1 MRGLPIHTIFPITL
15 HLTTYS
21 NNEGDLIMGAA
32 FGAVMGVVWFF
43 RGFKELKIK
52 RTIQNIPTSKINT
65 GAVGTDVE
73 IKGNIVIEKGR
84 TVTAPIS
91 GKQCAIYRIEIQVER
106 RRKNSTYWVSI
117 DQFYSHEGFYVDDQS
132 GASALVF
139 PEGARINRE
148 GKTDNYY
155 FSSSDLNDIP
165 DPLRNSLTA
174 NQHKLKK
181 FKFKKTS
188 WLFSEKYRLLE
199 WCFMPNEEVYILG
212 HAESGLRFEKI
223 KKPKLKYFLKAKKTI
238 QENDKLKAQ
247 YDANRDG
254 TLDHNELERGAAI
267 LAQRLSDK
275 YSKKKLEELIPK
287 TKLIFKRKKPHPFI
301 ISNRPEVELIEHI
314 GTWSTLKIW
323 GGPILSVVCIFYL
336 YIVIS

>member
-1 MRGLPIHTIFPITL
+1 M
-15 HLTTYS
+15 TTSS
-21 NNEGDLIMGAA
+21 NNEGDLIVGAA
-32 FGAVMGVVWFF
+32 VGAVMGVVWFF
-43 RGFKELKIK
+43 KGFKELKTK

-73 IKGNIVIEKGR
+73 IKGNIIAEKER
-84 TVTAPIS
+84 LVTAPIS
-91 GKQCAIYRIEIQVER
+91 GQQCAIYHIEIQVER

-117 DQFYSHEGFYVDDQS
+117 DRFYSHEGFYVDDQS
-132 GASALVF
+132 GATALVLAK
-139 PEGARINRE
+139 GAKVNRK
-148 GKTDNYY
+148 GKTIDCY
-155 FSSSDLNDIP
+155 FSSSDLDEIP
-165 DPLRNSLTA
+165 DPLRKSLTA

-181 FKFKKTS
+181 FKFKETS

-199 WCFMPNEEVYILG
+199 WCFQPDEEVYVLG

-238 QENDKLKAQ
+238 QEDKKLKAR

-254 TLDHNELERGAAI
+254 TLDHHELERGAAI

-275 YSKKKLEELIPK
+275 YSKEKLEELIPK
-287 TKLIFKRKKPHPFI
+287 TKLIFKKKKPHPFV
-301 ISNRPEVELIEHI
+301 ISNRPEEELVEHM

-323 GGPILSVVCIFYL
+323 GGPVLTVACVWYL
-336 YIVIS
+336 FIALQF